1 MKYILLFLP
10 IFIYA
15 KSYMGVINPINEYTI
30 YAKTSGEIVSL
41 DKNDETK
48 VLSKTIIQIDKDI
61 EEKTLKLYKEQ
72 LSLYRQKLD
81 INQSNYSKFITL
93 KGQSKV
99 DKDDK
104 LLDII
109 DLKNNIAS
117 LKVSI
122 AELENTISNKI
133 ISIKNLYLKEFLVNK
148 HDYVSAGTKVATVYD
163 TTKGKIE
170 VYVTKADFENI
181 KNKVVYID
189 DKKTNLKINKID
201 ITTDDTYI
209 SSHKIELEID
219 SKNFGSTIKV
229 EFKDE

>member
-81 INQSNYSKFITL
+81 INQSNYNKFITL

>member
-48 VLSKTIIQIDKDI
+48 ILNKTIILIDKDI

-81 INQSNYSKFITL
+81 INQSNYNKFITI
-93 KGQSKV
+93 KGKSKV

-109 DLKNNIAS
+109 DLKNSIAS
-117 LKVSI
+117 LKISI
-122 AELENTISNKI
+122 AELENTIANKTI
-133 ISIKNLYLKEFLVNK
+133 NIKNLYLKEFLVNK
-148 HDYVSAGTKVATVYD
+148 HDYVTAGTQLATVYD
-163 TTKGKIE
+163 TTKGKVE

-181 KNKVVYID
+181 KNKIVYID
-189 DKKTNLKINKID
+189 DKKLI
-201 ITTDDTYI
+201 
-209 SSHKIELEID
+209 
-219 SKNFGSTIKV
+219 
-229 EFKDE
+229 

>member
-1 MKYILLFLP
+1 MKYIILFLP
-10 IFIYA
+10 LFIYA
-15 KSYMGVINPINEYTI
+15 KSYMGIINPINEYTI
-30 YAKTSGEIVSL
+30 YSKSSGEIISL

-48 VLSKTIIQIDKDI
+48 LLNKTIIQIDKDI

-72 LSLYRQKLD
+72 LSLNRQKLE
-81 INQSNYSKFITL
+81 INQSNYNKFITL

-109 DLKNNIAS
+109 DLKNSIAS
-117 LKVSI
+117 LKISI
-122 AELENTISNKI
+122 ARLENTIANKT

-148 HDYVSAGTKVATVYD
+148 HDYVTAGTKVATVYD
-163 TTKGKIE
+163 TSKSKVEI
-170 VYVTKADFENI
+170 YVTKADFENI
-181 KNKVVYID
+181 KNKIIYID

-209 SSHKIELEID
+209 SSHKIEIVID
-219 SKNFGSTIKV
+219 SKDFGSPIKV